1 MNATASVYRYT
12 GDGGDGTK
20 RGERQIISLDLS
32 RSVGRSAVDGG
43 SNLSHLS
50 DKRKIG
56 RRANPHIICDYITL
70 R

>member
-32 RSVGRSAVDGG
+32 PSVGRRSTVA
-43 SNLSHLS
+43 
-50 DKRKIG
+50 
-56 RRANPHIICDYITL
+56 AICPI
-70 R
+70 